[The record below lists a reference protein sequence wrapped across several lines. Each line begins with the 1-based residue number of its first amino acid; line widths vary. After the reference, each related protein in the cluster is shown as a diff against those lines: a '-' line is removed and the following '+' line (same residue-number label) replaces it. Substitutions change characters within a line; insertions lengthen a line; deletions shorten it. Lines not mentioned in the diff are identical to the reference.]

1 MRAKTKRLP
10 RIDREDEVMVHE
22 DENQHLWAVSYSD
35 FLMALLS
42 FFILFFSIDKDDRQ
56 NLILDIANQFQNKM
70 QQTSAPPATRQP
82 GSLPANLMDSLKALE
97 VRVDKDKH
105 ALIVNFPNN
114 FFSAGQ
120 HQLSNEQVRSMTDFL
135 QVLSPYQSTLNIYFE
150 GHADQQPVQKSRTAL
165 LTDNF
170 VLSSLRAS
178 SALLLAKKLGY
189 SEKSMFISAASSNLR
204 NTRSLTV
211 RIEPKEEE
219 L

>member
-1 MRAKTKRLP
+1 
-10 RIDREDEVMVHE
+10 
-22 DENQHLWAVSYSD
+22 
-35 FLMALLS
+35 
-42 FFILFFSIDKDDRQ
+42 
-56 NLILDIANQFQNKM
+56 
-70 QQTSAPPATRQP
+70 
-82 GSLPANLMDSLKALE
+82 MDSLKALE

-120 HQLSNEQVRSMTDFL
+120 HHLSAEQVRSMTDFL

-189 SEKSMFISAASSNLR
+189 SEKNMFISAASSNLR